1 MTRSIRMLLLLSA
14 SLLIAAACSDDTTSV
29 VDPLTTVES
38 EPSADPVTITLIT
51 HDSFAV
57 EESLL
62 AEFAESTGITIELVS
77 AGDTGQMISQSI
89 LSAGN
94 PLGDVMYGVDNTFL
108 QRALDAD
115 LFARY
120 VAAGLASVPEEFQID
135 STNRV
140 TPINFGDV
148 CVNYWNDAIPGE
160 APTSIVDLTDPVNA
174 GQLVVQNPET
184 SSPGLAFLLATIA
197 GTEDWEQFWTDL
209 EANGVSVTADWESAY
224 YGEFTAGGGE
234 RSMVV
239 SYASSPPAE
248 VMFSEEPTDV
258 APSSVLLDS
267 CFRQIEF
274 AGVLTGT
281 PHPDEAGQVIE
292 FLLSK
297 DFQDGVPEAMFVFPV
312 SDQAELP
319 EIWATHAQLAEDPHM
334 LDPAEIEANRDDWTD
349 RWVEIVLG

>member
-1 MTRSIRMLLLLSA
+1 MTRPTRLLALTLSCA
-14 SLLIAAACSDDTTSV
+14 LFAVACSDDTSA
-29 VDPLTTVES
+29 TTTDTTE
-38 EPSADPVTITLIT
+38 AAGPVTITLVT

-57 EESLL
+57 EASLL
-62 AEFAESTGITIELVS
+62 DAFAETTGITIELLS

-108 QRALDAD
+108 QRALDGE
-115 LFARY
+115 LFEPY
-120 VAAGLASVPEEFQID
+120 VAAGLSQVPTEFQID
-135 STNRV
+135 ASNRV

-148 CVNYWNDAIPGE
+148 CVNFWNDAIPGD
-160 APTSIVDLTDPVNA
+160 APTALTDLTDPVNA
-174 GQLVVQNPET
+174 GQLVVQNPES

-209 EANGVSVTADWESAY
+209 RANGVSVTPDWESAY
-224 YGEFTAGGGE
+224 YGEFIAGGGG

-248 VMFSEEPTDV
+248 VMFAAEPLDE

-267 CFRQIEF
+267 CYRQIEF
-274 AGVLTGT
+274 AGVLAGT
-281 PHPDEAGQVIE
+281 DHPDEAGRVIE

-297 DFQDGVPEAMFVFPV
+297 AFQDSVPESMFVFPV
-312 SDQAELP
+312 SDEAELP
-319 EIWATHAQLAEDPHM
+319 EVWAAHAQLADAPHI
-334 LDPAEIEANRDDWTD
+334 LDPAEIEANRDEWTD